1 MAESTNIGPMAL
13 ELPTRSLPVSH
24 FIEGATS
31 EDDIFVTERA
41 LEALR
46 ELRQLNH
53 LPEHYVVRIGIRT
66 GPMPRRVPYTLGFDA
81 SVRPEDYEF
90 PVDDLR
96 FVVDA
101 RSIFYLMGVTLDY
114 TDGPSGRG
122 FLFREPTAR
131 RSGKPADAAASED
144 ALRTGIIEA
153 LKTCYDPEIPV
164 NIWDLG
170 LIYRIDIDP
179 HNNVHITMT
188 VTAPACPVADL
199 LPRQVEDAVRQV
211 PGVEN
216 KTRKQTREPPR
227 HMGMMSEAAR
237 LQLGLL

>member
-1 MAESTNIGPMAL
+1 MSQPAPETTL
-13 ELPTRSLPVSH
+13 HRLPISQV
-24 FIEGATS
+24 IEGAEP
-31 EDDIFVTERA
+31 EDDLYITEQALRA
-41 LEALR
+41 LH

-53 LPEHYVVRIGIRT
+53 LPDHYVVRLGVRF
-66 GPMPRRVPYTLGFDA
+66 GPSPRRVPYTLGFDA
-81 SVRPEDYEF
+81 TTRPEDATF
-90 PVDDLR
+90 PLGELR
-96 FVVDA
+96 FAIDS

-114 TDGPSGRG
+114 TDSSAGRG
-122 FLFREPTAR
+122 FLFREPLRAQTGA
-131 RSGKPADAAASED
+131 GAEAASPQ
-144 ALRTGIIEA
+144 AKLRARIIEA

-170 LIYRIDIDP
+170 LIYRIDIDE

-211 PGVEN
+211 PGVGTVTVEL
-216 KTRKQTREPPR
+216 TFDPPW

>member
-1 MAESTNIGPMAL
+1 MPEPTALAERTH
-13 ELPTRSLPVSH
+13 RLPVSSV
-24 FIEGATS
+24 IEGAS
-31 EDDIFVTERA
+31 PEDDILITERA
-41 LEALR
+41 AEALR
-46 ELRQLNH
+46 ELRRINH

-66 GPMPRRVPYTLGFDA
+66 GPAPRRVPYTLGFDA
-81 SVRPEDYEF
+81 QVRPEDYEF
-90 PVDDLR
+90 AVEDLR

-101 RSIFYLMGVTLDY
+101 RSVFYLMGVTLDY
-114 TDGPSGRG
+114 TEGAAGRG
-122 FLFREPTAR
+122 FLFREPTAQR
-131 RSGKPADAAASED
+131 REPAAGEASPESE
-144 ALRTGIIEA
+144 LRARIIEA

-179 HNNVHITMT
+179 EHNVHIVMT

-211 PGVEN
+211 PGVGNVTVEL
-216 KTRKQTREPPR
+216 TFDPPW

-237 LQLGLL
+237 LQLGLM

>member
-1 MAESTNIGPMAL
+1 MHSTAEHTTAEQL
-13 ELPTRSLPVSH
+13 YHLPVSQV
-24 FIEGATS
+24 IEGAGPE
-31 EDDIFVTERA
+31 EDIRITERA
-41 LEALR
+41 LNALR
-46 ELRQLNH
+46 ELRTLNH

-81 SVRPEDYEF
+81 QVRPEDYQF
-90 PVDDLR
+90 RIQDLS

-114 TDGPSGRG
+114 TEGPTGRG
-122 FLFREPTAR
+122 FLFREPTPRQEPTAETPEGELRAR
-131 RSGKPADAAASED
+131 
-144 ALRTGIIEA
+144 IIEA

-179 HNNVHITMT
+179 EHNVYILMT

-211 PGVEN
+211 PGVGNVTVEL
-216 KTRKQTREPPR
+216 TFDPPW

-237 LQLGLL
+237 LQLGL